1 MNTIGLAGHACRIC
15 GAAALR
21 EFERFRGLA
30 RVTSDSRTW
39 KAGGRL
45 AACFECGGV
54 QKLVEPHWL
63 DEIRRIYQSYAI
75 YHQAGGNEQPIF
87 AVNGA
92 RPRPRSAPLLEF
104 LEEKLQLPTQANIL
118 DFGCGTGAALKTF
131 SARHPAWRLYG
142 AELSAQNTAILQKI
156 PNFSGL
162 FTCPPADIP
171 LRFELITLVHA
182 LEHVLDPIAT
192 LKDLSSRLDG
202 ALFVQVPDAAKTAYD
217 LIIAD
222 HLSHFTL
229 DTLCSASQCAG
240 LEIIILADD
249 VLPKELSLIA
259 RRGKPPD
266 ALSRPPDPYLAV
278 ERVHAQIDWLYAQT
292 VSARAIAAASSRFGL
307 FGTSISA
314 TWLAGLLGDRVAFF
328 VDEDDGRIGGKHIG
342 QPILSPD
349 EIPSGADVFVP
360 LIPEIAASV
369 AQRLVR
375 PGVTYHAPAK
385 IGASSSEYEVTGP
398 C

>member
-1 MNTIGLAGHACRIC
+1 MNTIALAGHACRIC

-54 QKLVEPHWL
+54 QKLVEPDWL

-75 YHQAGGNEQPIF
+75 YHQADGNEQPIF

-92 RPRPRSAPLLEF
+92 PPRPRSGQLLEF
-104 LEEKLQLPTQANIL
+104 LDGKLQLPVQANVL

-131 SARHPAWRLYG
+131 SSRRPAWRLFG
-142 AELSAQNTAILQKI
+142 AELSAKNLAALQEI
-156 PNFSGL
+156 PNFAGL

-171 LRFELITLVHA
+171 LRFELITLFHA
-182 LEHVLDPIAT
+182 LEHVLDPTAT

-202 ALFVQVPDAAKTAYD
+202 ALFAQVPDVAKTAYD

-229 DTLCSASQCAG
+229 DTLSFASQRAG
-240 LEIIILADD
+240 FEIIVLTDN

-259 RRGKPPD
+259 RQGKPPD
-266 ALSRPPDPYLAV
+266 APSRPPDPYLAV

-292 VSARAIAAASSRFGL
+292 ASASAVAEAGSRFGL

-342 QPILSPD
+342 RPILSPD
-349 EIPSGADVFVP
+349 AIPGGADVFVP
-360 LIPEIAASV
+360 LIPETAASV
-369 AQRLVR
+369 VQRLER
-375 PGVTYHAPAK
+375 PGVKFHAPAK
-385 IGASSSEYEVTGP
+385 VGASSGEHEVTEP
-398 C
+398 W